1 MNVVAQAEN
10 KLKSLTASGPNDEL
24 WSSLIEPTEPFDI
37 KPYSI
42 QVVEAVKLAHE
53 NRPEIRQQT
62 LNKEINS
69 INVDFFR
76 NQAKPQIDLI
86 ASYRT
91 DGLGGTP
98 LVNVGPNC
106 QSPFT
111 DPVTGQRVCA
121 SIVPT
126 IQDNSFVPVVTTRP
140 FDPAFS
146 APSTIADQ
154 FVGGYGTALGNLFK
168 NQFRT
173 WQVGVQFTFPLRNR
187 TAKANL
193 GKQLEVGRQID
204 LETRQLM
211 QNIEVQV
218 RNAVQ
223 EVETAKMRIEAAEA
237 QEDYAIKQLDGENKR
252 FAAGLQTTF
261 IVLTRQNELSGA
273 KLSKLQA
280 LADYN
285 KAIANLQSVMST
297 TLSNNGIELKKE
309 APVTIK

>member
-1 MNVVAQAEN
+1 
-10 KLKSLTASGPNDEL
+10 K
-24 WSSLIEPTEPFDI
+24 FDI

-42 QVVEAVKLAHE
+42 QVAEATKLARE

-62 LNKEINS
+62 LSKEINQ
-69 INVDFFR
+69 IDIDFYR

-86 ASYRT
+86 ASYST
-91 DGLGGTP
+91 NGLGGT
-98 LVNVGPNC
+98 GPSITRPDC
-106 QSPFT
+106 PSI
-111 DPVTGQRVCA
+111 PVQTPDGTSLAPICA
-121 SIVPT
+121 SFALRQDAPNVFTPIYFNPKTPT
-126 IQDNSFVPVVTTRP
+126 STTSP
-140 FDPAFS
+140 P
-146 APSTIADQ
+146 TADQ
-154 FVGGYGTALGNLFK
+154 FIGGYGTSLRNLFK

-173 WQVGVQFTFPLRNR
+173 WQVGVQITLPLRNR

-193 GKQLEVGRQID
+193 GRSLETGRQID
-204 LETRQLM
+204 MQTRQLM

-223 EVETAKMRIEAAEA
+223 DVETAKLRIEASDAA
-237 QEDYAIKQLDGENKR
+237 EDYARQQLDGENKR

-261 IVLTRQNELSGA
+261 FVLQRQTELSTA
-273 KLSKLQA
+273 QLNKLQA

-297 TLSNNGIELKKE
+297 TLSVNNIELKQE